1 MKINIVLDTICP
13 WSFVGKR
20 GFARALGQIWREDIE
35 ISWEPYQINPTIRSD
50 GLERRQYLEEKF
62 GDSDQAYQIQNSL
75 VRSGIEAGIKF
86 SFEKIKVTPNTLN
99 SHRLI
104 HFGSKKKIVLG
115 ELIDNL
121 FVAFFVEGEDIG
133 NIDIL
138 SKIAHNNGL
147 DPKEISNYFNTDEDI
162 RLILGKDQ
170 VLRCSGIQSV
180 PCYIIDE
187 KYMISGAQPS
197 EVFQQVFDLAGQS
210 NTKQP

>member
-20 GFARALGQIWREDIE
+20 WFDRALGQIWREDIE

-75 VRSGIEAGIKF
+75 VRSGIEAGINF

-104 HFGSKKKIVLG
+104 HFGSKKKI
-115 ELIDNL
+115 
-121 FVAFFVEGEDIG
+121 
-133 NIDIL
+133 L
-138 SKIAHNNGL
+138 SNIAHKNGL
-147 DPKEISNYFNTDEDI
+147 DPKEVSNYFNTDEDI
-162 RLILGKDQ
+162 RLILDKDQ
-170 VLRCSGIQSV
+170 VLRRSGIQSV

-187 KYMISGAQPS
+187 KYLISGAQPP
-197 EVFQQVFDLAGQS
+197 EVFQQVFDLARQT